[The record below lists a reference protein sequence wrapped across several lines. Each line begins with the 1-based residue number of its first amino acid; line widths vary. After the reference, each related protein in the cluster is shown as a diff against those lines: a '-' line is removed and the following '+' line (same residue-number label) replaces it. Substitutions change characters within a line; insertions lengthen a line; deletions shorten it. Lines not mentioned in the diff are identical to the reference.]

1 MEEIISILKK
11 GQISFPKLLL
21 NNYKKLELTEIELV
35 LLIYLM
41 NEEEVYNPK
50 KIEQEL
56 NFDLKEIMEIV
67 TNLSS
72 KDLISFKV
80 KKVNNIRTEYID
92 FDSLYKKLAFILMNK
107 EEKKYDSNLFDIFEK
122 EFSRPLSPTEYE
134 LLVAWQSDLN
144 YSKELIVLALK
155 ESVYNA
161 VFSFRYIDKI
171 LHEWHKKGIK
181 NEKDLNDSKKVISNK
196 TKEEKLID
204 YDWLNEN

>member
-41 NEEEVYNPK
+41 NEEEIYNPK

-56 NFDLKEIMEIV
+56 NFNLKEIMEIV

-134 LLVAWQSDLN
+134 LLVAWQNDLN

-171 LHEWHKKGIK
+171 LHEWNKKGIK

>member
-11 GQISFPKLLL
+11 GQVSFPKLLL
-21 NNYKKLELTEIELV
+21 NNYKKLELTEKELV

-41 NEEEVYNPK
+41 NEEEIYNPK

-56 NFDLKEIMEIV
+56 NFNLKEIMDII

-72 KDLISFKV
+72 KDIISFKV
-80 KKVNNIRTEYID
+80 RKVNNIRTEYVD

-134 LLVAWQSDLN
+134 LLVAWQNDLN

-181 NEKDLNDSKKVISNK
+181 SEKDLNDSKKVISNK